1 MADGTCQKWFVK
13 FCVADF
19 SLDGA
24 PWFSRPVDVDSDQTE
39 TLTEN
44 DQRYTM

>member
-1 MADGTCQKWFVK
+1 MEKVLRLIKLYTE
-13 FCVADF
+13 DF
-19 SLDGA
+19 LLDGA